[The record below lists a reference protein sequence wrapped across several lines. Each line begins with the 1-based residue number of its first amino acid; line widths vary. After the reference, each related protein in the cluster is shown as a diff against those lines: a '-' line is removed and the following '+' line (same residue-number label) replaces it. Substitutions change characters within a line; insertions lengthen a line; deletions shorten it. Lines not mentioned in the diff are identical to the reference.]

1 MDVTIAQIS
10 FRWVGFDDIIA
21 QERHFRLG
29 SVHWQAFELVESAEI
44 TEGAE
49 DTGGV
54 EVTESTESVGSWGLL

>member
-21 QERHFRLG
+21 QERHFRL
-29 SVHWQAFELVESAEI
+29 VHWQAFELVESAEI